1 MTDTSSALEEWN
13 SERLAHWRPL
23 VKPLNQQKVTRKG
36 MIAVIN
42 LLSQERGKA
51 YKYSG
56 VIKALDGIVNSFSVE
71 RALSEL
77 THIHGVCYKKSRGYW
92 IPTLKEGED
101 VPYDELAFWEGCTT
115 CDVSFEAFFSSDSE
129 EDKE

>member
-1 MTDTSSALEEWN
+1 
-13 SERLAHWRPL
+13 

-36 MIAVIN
+36 MIAVID
-42 LLSQERGKA
+42 LLSKERGKA

-71 RALSEL
+71 RALFEL
-77 THIHGVCYKKSRGYW
+77 THMHGVCYKKSRGYW
-92 IPTLKEGED
+92 IPPFKEGEA

-115 CDVSFEAFFSSDSE
+115 SEASIIKFFGSE
-129 EDKE
+129 EDEE